1 MTKSENETEKY
12 YQLPVFLSNGGNTIK
27 NDIITASNR
36 TTWLILFCLDL
47 LKWVHR
53 IEHICPGNY
62 KRIK

>member
-1 MTKSENETEKY
+1 MYSDQVREKY
-12 YQLPVFLSNGGNTIK
+12 YQLPVFPSNGGNTIIK
-27 NDIITASNR
+27 DIVTASNR

-47 LKWVHR
+47 LKWVCR